1 MFDIG
6 WSELLVIAVVAIVVV
21 GPKDLPRML
30 RAFGQTMGKIRRM
43 AGEFQSQFNEALRE
57 AELEDVKRNI
67 ESIRDLNP
75 ARQIRDAIDESLR
88 GFEGPVV
95 PAPGSTSA
103 PGEAAAS
110 ATSPGSAPTAAVN
123 GAPVE
128 LPPAPIPP
136 EPPPPAVPMPPA
148 EPVSQ
153 ALPPQGVPG
162 SLNGAGQAAAEGE
175 RRVQP

>member
-6 WSELLVIAVVAIVVV
+6 WSELLVVAVVAIVVV

-30 RAFGQTMGKIRRM
+30 RAFGQTMGKVRRM

-67 ESIRDLNP
+67 ESVRDLNP
-75 ARQIRDAIDESLR
+75 ARQIREAIDESLR
-88 GFEGPVV
+88 GLEGPVAA
-95 PAPGSTSA
+95 APGSTPS
-103 PGEAAAS
+103 PGEGA
-110 ATSPGSAPTAAVN
+110 APTPLAATAPEPVN

-136 EPPPPAVPMPPA
+136 EPPPPAVPPPA

-153 ALPPQGVPG
+153 ALPPQGVPD
-162 SLNGAGQAAAEGE
+162 SLNGAGQAEGE
-175 RRVQP
+175 RRVLP